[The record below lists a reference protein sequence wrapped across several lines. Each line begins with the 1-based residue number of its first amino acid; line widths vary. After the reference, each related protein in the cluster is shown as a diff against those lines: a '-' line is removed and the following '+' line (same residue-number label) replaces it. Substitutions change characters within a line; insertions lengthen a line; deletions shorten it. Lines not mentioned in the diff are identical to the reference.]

1 MIRFDNVSFGYS
13 RDNIMIHQLNFE
25 IQKGE
30 FVALAGEN
38 GAGKS
43 TTSKLI
49 NGLLRPVSGDV
60 TVMGW
65 NTGTTKTS
73 RIAKHV
79 GFLFQNPD
87 RQLCRNTVREELLFG
102 LDLVTDLKK
111 EEKDRKVEEVLL
123 NLGLDGERDPFRLSR
138 GERQRVALA
147 SLLVVEPEILIL
159 DEPTTGLDY
168 KECKQIMDA
177 VRELNRQKQVTVVMV
192 CHDMEV
198 VLDYA
203 DRVLVMAG
211 GTLLADGETREI
223 FRNEVV
229 MRRASLIPP
238 QITGLAVRLGGR
250 FYYSDTVEDMVD
262 ALEFE
267 IRKAE

>member
-1 MIRFDNVSFGYS
+1 
-13 RDNIMIHQLNFE
+13 
-25 IQKGE
+25 
-30 FVALAGEN
+30 
-38 GAGKS
+38 
-43 TTSKLI
+43 
-49 NGLLRPVSGDV
+49 
-60 TVMGW
+60 
-65 NTGTTKTS
+65 
-73 RIAKHV
+73 
-79 GFLFQNPD
+79 
-87 RQLCRNTVREELLFG
+87 
-102 LDLVTDLKK
+102 
-111 EEKDRKVEEVLL
+111 
-123 NLGLDGERDPFRLSR
+123 
-138 GERQRVALA
+138 
-147 SLLVVEPEILIL
+147 
-159 DEPTTGLDY
+159 
-168 KECKQIMDA
+168 MDA

-250 FYYSDTVEDMVD
+250 FYYADTVEEMVD